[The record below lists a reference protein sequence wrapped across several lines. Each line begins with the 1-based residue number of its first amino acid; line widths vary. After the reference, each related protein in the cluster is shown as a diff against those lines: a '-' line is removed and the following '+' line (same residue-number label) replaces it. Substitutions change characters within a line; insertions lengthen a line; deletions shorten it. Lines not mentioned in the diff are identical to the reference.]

1 MSLAE
6 LLNTINAPM
15 ATVMV
20 VFLSITGL
28 WFTIKTKAVQFTM
41 VGEMFR
47 LLFKTDNG
55 RLAQAPG
62 TTPAAQAP
70 GTLPAAQATG
80 TTPAAQASGII
91 PSAQSSAHPSAHP
104 AAQSSAHPAA
114 QAPGT
119 LPGPTPAAQAPG
131 PTPAAQSSAQSSAQS
146 TAQSSRSTRRISSFQ
161 AFMVSLA
168 SRVGTGNLAGVATA
182 IVVGG
187 PGAIFWMWV
196 MALIGSVNTFIECTL
211 AQLFKS
217 RGKDSFIGGP
227 AWYITKG
234 LHKRWFACIFAVAII
249 AQFGLTNN
257 MVQAN
262 TISSAFG
269 EAFHI
274 PPVLMAIA
282 LCVLSLAVVFGGI
295 QRISKVCSYIVPFMA
310 LAYLG
315 IALWIVVTNITA
327 IPKVLGIIVGSA
339 FGFRQAAG
347 GAVGMAILMGFK
359 RGIFSNEA
367 GEGSAPNAAATADI
381 SHPVKQGL
389 IQTLGVF
396 TDTLVVCTCTA
407 LIILC
412 SGLYDSGANGI
423 ELTQA
428 ALSHHIGPAGK
439 FIVAICIFF
448 FAFSSIIGNYYY
460 GECNITFLC
469 NGWKHSGKA
478 IFAYRLVLGVLI
490 FVGSL
495 MTIELVWALVDFC
508 MVIMTVCNLIA
519 ILLLGRWA
527 IRLLDDYRSQRKAGR
542 DPVYHSSTIPEISGE
557 TECWD

>member
-20 VFLSITGL
+20 VLLSITGL

-62 TTPAAQAP
+62 TLPDAHPTAHPTAQSATHPAAQAP
-70 GTLPAAQATG
+70 GTHAPGTLPGA
-80 TTPAAQASGII
+80 TPAAHPTAQS
-91 PSAQSSAHPSAHP
+91 SAQSSAHPSA
-104 AAQSSAHPAA
+104 
-114 QAPGT
+114 
-119 LPGPTPAAQAPG
+119 
-131 PTPAAQSSAQSSAQS
+131 
-146 TAQSSRSTRRISSFQ
+146 QSSRTTSRSSRTSRTSRGTRRISSFQ

-448 FAFSSIIGNYYY
+448 FAFSSVIGNYYY

>member
-55 RLAQAPG
+55 RLAQAPAAQAPGATPAAQASG
-62 TTPAAQAP
+62 TIPAAQASGTIPAAQASGTLPGATPAAQAP
-70 GTLPAAQATG
+70 GT
-80 TTPAAQASGII
+80 TP
-91 PSAQSSAHPSAHP
+91 
-104 AAQSSAHPAA
+104 
-114 QAPGT
+114 
-119 LPGPTPAAQAPG
+119 
-131 PTPAAQSSAQSSAQS
+131 SAQS
-146 TAQSSRSTRRISSFQ
+146 TAQSFAQSSAQPSAHPSSTLSSAQSSRTTSRTTRRISSFQ

-315 IALWIVVTNITA
+315 IALWIVVTNITV

-448 FAFSSIIGNYYY
+448 FAFSSVIGNYYY

>member
-20 VFLSITGL
+20 VLLSITGL

-62 TTPAAQAP
+62 TLSGTTPAAQAPGTHPSAQPSTQASGPTPAAQAPGTTPAAQAP

-80 TTPAAQASGII
+80 TTPAAQT
-91 PSAQSSAHPSAHP
+91 
-104 AAQSSAHPAA
+104 
-114 QAPGT
+114 PGT
-119 LPGPTPAAQAPG
+119 
-131 PTPAAQSSAQSSAQS
+131 TPAAQSSAQSSR
-146 TAQSSRSTRRISSFQ
+146 TTSRTSRGTRRISSFQ

-448 FAFSSIIGNYYY
+448 FAFSSVIGNYYY

>member
-20 VFLSITGL
+20 VLLSITGL

-62 TTPAAQAP
+62 TTPAAQAS
-70 GTLPAAQATG
+70 GTLPAAQ
-80 TTPAAQASGII
+80 PA
-91 PSAQSSAHPSAHP
+91 AHPSAY
-104 AAQSSAHPAA
+104 
-114 QAPGT
+114 
-119 LPGPTPAAQAPG
+119 
-131 PTPAAQSSAQSSAQS
+131 PAAQSSAQSSAQPFSTLPTAQS
-146 TAQSSRSTRRISSFQ
+146 TAQSSRSPRRISSFQ

-269 EAFHI
+269 EAFRI

-282 LCVLSLAVVFGGI
+282 LCMLSLAVVFGGI

-448 FAFSSIIGNYYY
+448 FAFSSVIGNYYY

-478 IFAYRLVLGVLI
+478 IFAYRLILGVLI

-527 IRLLDDYRSQRKAGR
+527 IRLLDDYRSQRKTGR